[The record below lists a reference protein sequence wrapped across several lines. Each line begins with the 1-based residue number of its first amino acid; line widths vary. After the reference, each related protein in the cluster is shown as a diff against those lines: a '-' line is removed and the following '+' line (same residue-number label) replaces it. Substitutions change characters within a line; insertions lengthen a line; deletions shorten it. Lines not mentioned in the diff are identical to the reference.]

1 MINRA
6 LVITAALFA
15 VLPGAIVLL
24 ASFTA
29 GATMAFPP
37 QGLSLR
43 WYVELFSN
51 ADFLDALWVSLVVA
65 FATSLVAVALAIP
78 AAFALVRHR
87 FRGATVVEAILLSPL
102 AVPHA
107 VVGIGILQ
115 LYSHLAVRADFVSLT
130 IGHLIITIPFATRM
144 LIASLSGLDQRI
156 EQAAASL
163 GAPPVQVFRTIV
175 LPQLKMATFGAL
187 VAAFIISFDDLALTV
202 FLVQPGYATVPVL
215 LFGQAENNPS
225 PAIHAASVLLLVASW
240 VGLLLLDRL
249 VGLERLLLHAP
260 KARAS

>member
-6 LVITAALFA
+6 LVIAAAVFA
-15 VLPGAIVLL
+15 VLPGALVLL
-24 ASFTA
+24 ASLTA
-29 GATMAFPP
+29 GASMAFPP

-51 ADFLDALWVSLVVA
+51 SDFLDALWISLI
-65 FATSLVAVALAIP
+65 VALATSITAIALALP

-87 FRGATVVEAILLSPL
+87 FFGSAVVEAVLLSPL
-102 AVPHA
+102 AVPH
-107 VVGIGILQ
+107 VVIGIGILQ
-115 LYSHLAVRADFVSLT
+115 LYSHLAVRADIVSLT
-130 IGHLIITIPFATRM
+130 VGHLVITIPFATRM
-144 LIASLSGLDQRI
+144 LIASLSGLDRRL
-156 EQAAASL
+156 EHAAASL
-163 GAPPVQVFRTIV
+163 GAPPFAVFRTVV

-187 VAAFIISFDDLALTV
+187 VAAFIISFDDLALTI

-240 VGLLLLDRL
+240 IGLLLLDRL
-249 VGLERLLLHAP
+249 VGLERLLLHGQ
-260 KARAS
+260 KAR

>member
-6 LVITAALFA
+6 LIIVAAVFA

-24 ASFTA
+24 ASLTA
-29 GATMAFPP
+29 GASMSFPP

-43 WYVELFSN
+43 WYGELFSN
-51 ADFLDALWVSLVVA
+51 PDFLDALWISLVVA
-65 FATSLVAVALAIP
+65 LATSLLAVALALP

-87 FRGATVVEAILLSPL
+87 FPGSAMIEAVLLSPL

-107 VVGIGILQ
+107 VIGIGILQ
-115 LYSHLAVRADFVSLT
+115 IYSHLAVRADFASLT
-130 IGHLIITIPFATRM
+130 VGHLIITIPFAMRM
-144 LIASLSGLDQRI
+144 LMASLAGLDRRL
-156 EQAAASL
+156 ERAAASL
-163 GAPPVQVFRTIV
+163 GAPPRAVFRTIV

-240 VGLLLLDRL
+240 GGLLMLDRL
-249 VGLERLLLHAP
+249 IGLDRLLLHTRGAH
-260 KARAS
+260 

>member
-1 MINRA
+1 MISRT
-6 LVITAALFA
+6 LVIAAALFA
-15 VLPGAIVLL
+15 VLPGAVVLL
-24 ASFTA
+24 ASLTA
-29 GATMAFPP
+29 GASMAFPP

-43 WYVELFSN
+43 WYVELFSSP
-51 ADFLDALWVSLVVA
+51 DVLDALWVSLVVA
-65 FATSLVAVALAIP
+65 FATSIVAVALAIP

-87 FRGATVVEAILLSPL
+87 FRGSAVVEAILLSPL
-102 AVPHA
+102 AVPHV

-115 LYSHLAVRADFVSLT
+115 VYSQLAVRADFLSLT

-144 LIASLSGLDQRI
+144 LIASLSGLDRRT
-156 EQAAASL
+156 EHAAASL
-163 GAPPVQVFRTIV
+163 GAPPARVFRTIV
-175 LPQLKMATFGAL
+175 LPQLKVATFGAL

-240 VGLLLLDRL
+240 LALLALDRL
-249 VGLERLLLHAP
+249 IGLERLLLYTQST
-260 KARAS
+260 R